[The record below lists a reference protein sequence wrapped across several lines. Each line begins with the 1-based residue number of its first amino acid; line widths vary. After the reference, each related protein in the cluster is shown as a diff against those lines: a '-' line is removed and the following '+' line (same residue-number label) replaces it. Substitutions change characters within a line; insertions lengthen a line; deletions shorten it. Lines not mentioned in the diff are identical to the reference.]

1 MKKDDNQKISD
12 LKKVID
18 LGQKLKKDTTPDEAK
33 LRILETKQ
41 KNSLQ
46 NEQKKEPEKKQNQN
60 LIIQEVKTKET
71 KSNLN
76 VDKQNL
82 IQEIS
87 MN

>member
-71 KSNLN
+71 WMLTNK
-76 VDKQNL
+76 
-82 IQEIS
+82 I
-87 MN
+87 